1 MADYLKEAKKAQQSG
16 DFLRAGDLYLLAGL
30 SRQAIT
36 AYIQGAHYINAARL
50 LEKEQDWRAA
60 GRYYGQASKFDK
72 AAELFRKAN
81 DFAMASNMY
90 EKANQL
96 ASASEMAASARDF
109 ARAAQ
114 LAEQAGQREKA
125 AEYYVQVQD
134 LDRATQI
141 YADLLQR
148 AMEAKKRAFHER
160 HVADIKKFGNAL
172 GSLYERIGDWRGAA
186 KCYLEAQSPAQAAA
200 AYEEYGDLESAAE
213 IYSKIGDYFRAAS
226 AYEKMG
232 SLNKATD
239 MAEKAGNLS
248 WVAELAERTGQIMK
262 AANCYAQTGQLDKA
276 AELLYQHILT
286 IAEQEV
292 PAAESVELRKYA
304 NAAGALYVRTGN
316 AARAAWCF
324 EHAENYSKAAE
335 CYLQANNESKA
346 AELFYRIGDY
356 QKSYDLM
363 ASLPGNEKNEALA
376 HACLELGKFEEA
388 AKIFVHLN
396 QSIPAARAYEKM
408 NDPARAAFQYKQA
421 GELEKAADLYA
432 AVKED
437 REAAHLYRQ
446 AGKFLQ
452 AAPLFEA
459 TGMREEAADSY
470 LHGKDL
476 FSAARLFAGIGNSK
490 KALELL
496 EQIPEDRPEY
506 KDASVLSG
514 SLLVA
519 GGMDS
524 AVAQKKLLQGLA
536 GQTMTRDNMEPYYY
550 LGVALENTKQL
561 DKALK
566 VYEKILAM
574 QSDYKDLP
582 LRLQRVKDEQ
592 KSMVRKTSAPPPPPA
607 AAFASQALLQA
618 LRPGTPISPP
628 TAPPTAPAV
637 MVKEAGPAG
646 NRIREYEILETLGK
660 GRMGTVYRCRH
671 TLLKKERAIKVLSI
685 RLSQSKFV
693 ERFIQEASILSDIH
707 NKHLAQFFEL
717 GTLDDGRFYMVLE
730 MIPGES
736 VSERVWRNGPIPI
749 ADSIRIVREA
759 ADGLESAHQ
768 KGIVHRDISPDNLM
782 LAREENAPEI
792 TKVIDFGIAWA
803 LNDDGIQYTEAAMFP
818 GRPEYAS
825 PEQCGLLQT
834 GQKVDARSDIYSLAA
849 TLYYMVCGKPPFASP
864 DPKSNL
870 REHVSARE
878 PRSLSE
884 QMPPGASPRLL
895 EMIIMKALNKE
906 REKRQKTIR
915 EFAQDIDELPRLS

>member
-60 GRYYGQASKFDK
+60 GRYYGQAGKFDK
-72 AAELFRKAN
+72 AAELLRKAN

-96 ASASEMAASARDF
+96 ASASEMAASAKDF

-134 LDRATQI
+134 LDRAVQI

-172 GSLYERIGDWRGAA
+172 GCLYERIGDWRGAA
-186 KCYLEAQSPAQAAA
+186 KCYLEAESPAQAAA
-200 AYEEYGDLESAAE
+200 AYEESGDLESAAE

-232 SLNKATD
+232 NLNKATD

-248 WVAELAERTGQIMK
+248 WVAELAERTGQMMK

-276 AELLYQHILT
+276 AELLYQQILT

-316 AARAAWCF
+316 PARAAWCF
-324 EHAENYSKAAE
+324 EHAENFSKAAE
-335 CYLQANNESKA
+335 CYLQAKNDRKA

-356 QKSYDLM
+356 QKSHELM
-363 ASLPGNEKNEALA
+363 ASLPGNEKNELLA
-376 HACLELGKFEEA
+376 HACLQLGKFEEA
-388 AKIFVHLN
+388 ASIYANLN
-396 QSIPAARAYEKM
+396 QSIPAAQAYEKM
-408 NDPARAAFQYKQA
+408 GDPARAAFQYKQA
-421 GELEKAADLYA
+421 GEFERAADLYA
-432 AVKED
+432 GVKED

-452 AAPLFEA
+452 AARLFEG
-459 TGMREEAADSY
+459 TGMKEEAADSY
-470 LHGKDL
+470 LRGKDA
-476 FSAARLFAGIGNSK
+476 FSAARLFARIGNSR
-490 KALELL
+490 KAMELL

-506 KDASVLSG
+506 KDASVLLG

-592 KSMVRKTSAPPPPPA
+592 KSMARRTSAPPPPPA

-618 LRPGTPISPP
+618 LRPGSPIPP
-628 TAPPTAPAV
+628 APVPATAPAAG
-637 MVKEAGPAG
+637 MAKEAGPAG

-671 TLLKKERAIKVLSI
+671 SLLKKERAIKVLSI

-717 GTLDDGRFYMVLE
+717 GTLEDGRFYMVLE

-736 VSERVWRNGPIPI
+736 VSERVRRNGPIPI
-749 ADSIRIVREA
+749 ADSIRIIREA

-782 LAREENAPEI
+782 LAPEENDPEI

-803 LNDDGIQYTEAAMFP
+803 LNDEGIQYTEAAMFP

-834 GQKVDARSDIYSLAA
+834 GQKVDARCDIYSLAA
-849 TLYYMVCGKPPFASP
+849 TLYYMLCGQPPFGSP
-864 DPKSNL
+864 DPKGNL
-870 REHVSARE
+870 RQHVTVRE
-878 PRSLSE
+878 PNSLTE
-884 QMPPGASPRLL
+884 QMPPGAFPRLL

-906 REKRQKTIR
+906 REKRQRTIR
-915 EFAQDIDELPRLS
+915 EFVQDIEELRLS